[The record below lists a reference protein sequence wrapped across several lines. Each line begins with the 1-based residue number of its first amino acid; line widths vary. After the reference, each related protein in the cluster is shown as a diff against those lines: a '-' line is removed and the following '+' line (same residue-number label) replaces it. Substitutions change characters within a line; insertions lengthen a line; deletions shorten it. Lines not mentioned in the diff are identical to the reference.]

1 MARDEMDVISG
12 EVLLVL
18 ELVREVTAAGIAVG
32 GTNDGVSFRKD
43 CTDLVRKISLL
54 THLLEEIRE
63 FRAASAA
70 TSDDVDVD
78 VESLSLSWSSDLVV
92 ALGAAKRL
100 LSLAGNFRSKSSS
113 VSFMLFFV
121 CACVCM

>member
-70 TSDDVDVD
+70 TSDDVDV
-78 VESLSLSWSSDLVV
+78 ESLSWSSDLVV

>member
-1 MARDEMDVISG
+1 M
-12 EVLLVL
+12 L
-18 ELVREVTAAGIAVG
+18 ELVREVTATGIAVG
-32 GTNDGVSFRKD
+32 SGGNDGWSFRKD
-43 CTDLVRKISLL
+43 YTDLGQRISLL

-70 TSDDVDVD
+70 TSDDVDV
-78 VESLSLSWSSDLVV
+78 ESLSWSSDLVV

-100 LSLAGNFRSKSSS
+100 LSLAENFYSKSSS
-113 VSFMLFFV
+113 VSFMLFFM

>member
-70 TSDDVDVD
+70 TSDDVDV
-78 VESLSLSWSSDLVV
+78 ESLSWSSDLVV

-113 VSFMLFFV
+113 VSFILFFV

>member
-12 EVLLVL
+12 EVLLLL

-70 TSDDVDVD
+70 TSDDVDV
-78 VESLSLSWSSDLVV
+78 ESLSWSSDLVV

>member
-70 TSDDVDVD
+70 TSDDVDV
-78 VESLSLSWSSDLVV
+78 ESLSWSSDLVV

-121 CACVCM
+121 CAFVCI

>member
-54 THLLEEIRE
+54 SHLLEEIRE
-63 FRAASAA
+63 FRAASAV
-70 TSDDVDVD
+70 SDDVDV
-78 VESLSLSWSSDLVV
+78 ESESWSSDLVV
-92 ALGAAKRL
+92 ALRAAKRL
-100 LSLAGNFRSKSSS
+100 LSLTENFHCKSYSM
-113 VSFMLFFV
+113 SFMLFFV

>member
-78 VESLSLSWSSDLVV
+78 VESLSWSSDLVV

-121 CACVCM
+121 CAFVCI

>member
-1 MARDEMDVISG
+1 MDVISG

-63 FRAASAA
+63 FRAASA

-78 VESLSLSWSSDLVV
+78 VESLSWSSDLVV

-121 CACVCM
+121 CAFVCI

>member
-1 MARDEMDVISG
+1 MDVISG

-70 TSDDVDVD
+70 TSDDVDV
-78 VESLSLSWSSDLVV
+78 ESLSWSSDLVV

-121 CACVCM
+121 CAFVCI